1 MKGRHKY
8 VTDDDA
14 LHLGGNIASGDKC
27 TYCTSS
33 WKYIIDKFNIKT
45 AIDIGSGMGHA
56 AKFISEH
63 GVNITAVDGL
73 EKNVLNSLVPA
84 IQHDLTVGPLKHD
97 RVNFVNCIEVVEH
110 IEEKYLDNLM
120 DSLTLGDY
128 VLITH
133 AIPGQRGWHHVNC
146 QPSEYWINHFSNRGF
161 KLLEQ
166 DSSTVQD
173 LAGKDGAIHIQ
184 INGMVF
190 TNQ

>member
-1 MKGRHKY
+1 MKGKHKY

-27 TYCTSS
+27 TYCKNS
-33 WKYIIDKFNIKT
+33 WKYIIDKFKIKT
-45 AIDIGSGMGHA
+45 AIDVGSGMGHA
-56 AKFISEH
+56 AKFIAEQ

-97 RVNFVNCIEVVEH
+97 RVDFVNCIEVVEH

-146 QPSEYWINHFSNRGF
+146 QPSEYWIEHFSNRGY

-166 DSSTVQD
+166 DSGIVQG

-184 INGMVF
+184 RNGMVF
-190 TNQ
+190 TNK